1 MSATDPNVEFLSTLD
16 DFWAQLW
23 TLKIGSSQPSERIKQ
38 KFFAFV
44 KDRCSDVDDWRLT
57 DDVIG
62 SLFSE
67 FVEELGNW

>member
-23 TLKIGSSQPSERIKQ
+23 TLKIGGSQPSERIKQ
-38 KFFAFV
+38 RFFSFV

-57 DDVIG
+57 DDAIG

-67 FVEELGNW
+67 FVEDLGNW

>member
-38 KFFAFV
+38 KF
-44 KDRCSDVDDWRLT
+44 
-57 DDVIG
+57 
-62 SLFSE
+62 
-67 FVEELGNW
+67 